1 MQTIVPFEPSDS
13 ESLKLIADKIL
24 KLAKA
29 SGATAAE
36 VSASVDFGLSVTA
49 RMREVE
55 TIEFNRD
62 KGIGLTV
69 YFGQKKGTATTT
81 DTTLESLQETVDA
94 ACHIAKY
101 TEEDDCSGLADSELM
116 AKEIPDLN
124 LYHPW
129 SLEPVEAQSLALDCE
144 GAALDFAP
152 DSIHNSEGATLNTYQ
167 SLRIYANSHG
177 FMGGYPTS
185 RHSLSCSVIG
195 KLNGSMQRDYYYT
208 VARAAQDL
216 ESARRVGERAAER
229 TVSRLGAKKIPTCEA
244 PVIFVP
250 EVARS
255 LFGHFFSAISGS
267 AIYRNSSFLLDS
279 VGKTIFPKKLNL
291 VERPLLPGALGS
303 APFDG
308 EGVQTQDRDWVKK
321 GKIQSYVLSSYSAR
335 KLGLKTTGN
344 SGGLHNIF
352 VSTGD
357 KSFIELMKDMG
368 TGLVVTELMGQGV
381 NKVTGDYSRGA
392 AGFWVE
398 NGELQFPVEEITI
411 AGNLKDMFANIVEIG
426 KDVDGRGNIQTGSV
440 FIEKMMIAGS

>member
-1 MQTIVPFEPSDS
+1 MHTISPFAPNEIAGLKVIS
-13 ESLKLIADKIL
+13 EKMLE
-24 KLAKA
+24 LAKA
-29 SGATAAE
+29 AGASAAE
-36 VSASVDFGLSVTA
+36 VSTSIDCGLSVTA

-81 DTTLESLQETVDA
+81 DTSLDSLKETLDA

-101 TEEDDCSGLADSELM
+101 TEEDPCSGLADAALM
-116 AKEIPDLN
+116 ATEVPDLN

-129 SLEPVEAQSLALDCE
+129 SLEPIEAQALALDCE
-144 GAALDFAP
+144 AAALDWQP
-152 DSIHNSEGATLNTYQ
+152 DKIHNSEGATLHTYQ
-167 SLRIYANSHG
+167 SLRVYANSNG

-195 KLNGSMQRDYYYT
+195 KANGLMQRDYYYS

-216 ESARRVGERAAER
+216 ESAQRVGEMAAQK
-229 TVSRLGAKKIPTCEA
+229 TISRLGAKKIPTGVA

-267 AIYRNSSFLLDS
+267 AIYRNSSFLMGA
-279 VGKTIFPKKLNL
+279 VGQKVFPNKINL
-291 VERPLLPGALGS
+291 IERPRLPGALGS

-308 EGVQTQDRDWVKK
+308 EGVATQDREWVKR
-321 GKIQSYVLSSYSAR
+321 GKVQSYVLNSYSAR
-335 KLGLKTTGN
+335 KLGLATTGN
-344 SGGLHNIF
+344 AGGLHNIF

-357 KSFIELMKDMG
+357 KDFSQLLREMG

-392 AGFWVE
+392 AGYWVE
-398 NGELQFPVEEITI
+398 KGEACFPVEEITI
-411 AGNLKDMFANIVEIG
+411 AGNLKEIFANIVDIG
-426 KDVDGRGNIQTGSV
+426 KDVDERSNIQTGSV
-440 FIEKMMIAGS
+440 LIKKMMIAGS